1 MLSAFIFF
9 ALIISTYQQVNSSC
23 NQEAN
28 KDCQENSCVPKF
40 TVTLGPYIDP
50 QGWVRILVKEDQE
63 ISLDFQGR
71 LTK

>member
-1 MLSAFIFF
+1 MLSALIFF
-9 ALIISTYQQVNSSC
+9 VLIISSYQQANSDC
-23 NQEAN
+23 NQEACN
-28 KDCQENSCVPKF
+28 DCQGNSCVPKF